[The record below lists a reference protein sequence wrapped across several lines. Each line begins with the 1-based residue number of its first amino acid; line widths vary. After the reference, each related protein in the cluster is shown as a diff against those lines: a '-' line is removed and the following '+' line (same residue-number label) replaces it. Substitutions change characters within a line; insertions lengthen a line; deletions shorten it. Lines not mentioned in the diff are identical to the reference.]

1 MFGGGSQDLGAH
13 LLRRGMGSVAGHD
26 RAAAGERVNAPI
38 ELAGHHVDVGD
49 RYADLVSD
57 DLAKLVKWP

>member
-1 MFGGGSQDLGAH
+1 LARTCFAAAL
-13 LLRRGMGSVAGHD
+13 GSVAGHD

-38 ELAGHHVDVGD
+38 ELAGHHVGVGD

-57 DLAKLVKWP
+57 DLAKVVKWP